1 MGFDPRQ
8 RRADEG
14 GEKPSLADIL
24 NIDETPQARNRAIIP
39 PDVAGDTVTSLV
51 KANIKVV
58 LGTKRLGMDRIRDSR
73 NALSE
78 SAFTHFELVSML
90 AVALDRLAVFEA
102 LTPTPSIERVTDIL
116 RREIRGCTGITP
128 HHDQLD
134 KIARAVLDR

>member
-8 RRADEG
+8 RRADDARAPAALEG
-14 GEKPSLADIL
+14 EH
-24 NIDETPQARNRAIIP
+24 RAIIP
-39 PDVAGDTVTSLV
+39 VDIAGEAVTRMV
-51 KANIKVV
+51 KANTQVI
-58 LGTKRLGMDRIRDSR
+58 LGTKVVGAQRIRDSR

-102 LTPTPSIERVTDIL
+102 LTPTRSIERVQYIL
-116 RREIRGCTGITP
+116 SSEFRKCCPATTMPSEDELR
-128 HHDQLD
+128 